1 MRGRIG
7 SPEVIRQSDEGVEMS
22 TNVMGD
28 IGMKTIVIAY
38 LATGIAFLTVDAI
51 WLSTMADM
59 LYRPLLGDKLA
70 PQFDMAPAVV
80 FYLIYIAGIVFFAV
94 MPALD
99 GEGLG
104 KAALNGA
111 ILGLVAYATYDLI
124 NQATLKDWPL
134 SVTLADIPWGA
145 FVTATGA
152 SAGFLVASRIG

>member
-104 KAALNGA
+104 KAALKGA
-111 ILGLVAYATYDLI
+111 ILGLVAYATYDLT